1 MKEKAVKAK
10 IIAAVLV
17 STALVLIAFTAGSGN
32 LEPNAPPGPTMHTL
46 EEIYGA
52 ITSPPEQQVR
62 AFDMYL
68 KIENIEGESI
78 DDKHKGW
85 IDILSSNWGVIG
97 PGAPIGGGTTTD
109 AEAKDFVVTKWMD
122 KSSPLL
128 YLACCKGE
136 HYPLVTLNL
145 VEPTGER
152 GQYMQYKMEDAMIV
166 SITVPGSG
174 SSSPTSP
181 AGSERPYEDISF
193 NYSKIE
199 WTYTVLDSNGAPTT
213 QTTTKGFDFTTQ
225 TPR

>member
-10 IIAAVLV
+10 IITAVLV

-52 ITSPPEQQVR
+52 VTSPPDQEVR

-68 KIENIEGESI
+68 KIEGVDGESI
-78 DDKHKGW
+78 DDKHKDW
-85 IDILSSNWGVIG
+85 IDVLSWNWGVSG
-97 PGAPIGGGTTTD
+97 PSSSGGGGTITD

-136 HYPLVTLNL
+136 HYPYVTLNL

-152 GQYMQYKMEDAMIV
+152 GQYMQFKMENVIV
-166 SITVPGSG
+166 TSVTAPGSG
-174 SSSPTSP
+174 SPSPTSTG
-181 AGSERPYEDISF
+181 GSDRPQEDISF
-193 NYSKIE
+193 NYAKIE
-199 WTYTVLDSNGAPTT
+199 WTYTVLDSNGAPTEVEVNT
-213 QTTTKGFDFTTQ
+213 GFDFMTQ
-225 TPR
+225 TPK

>member
-1 MKEKAVKAK
+1 MKEKAIKAK
-10 IIAAVLV
+10 FIAAVLV
-17 STALVLIAFTAGSGN
+17 STALILIAFTAGSGN

-52 ITSPPEQQVR
+52 ITSPPEQEVR
-62 AFDMYL
+62 AFDMYM
-68 KIENIEGESI
+68 KIDGIPGEST
-78 DDKHKGW
+78 DGKHEEW
-85 IDILSSNWGVIG
+85 IEVLSSNWGVLG
-97 PGAPIGGGTTTD
+97 PGAPVGGGTLTE
-109 AEAKDFVVTKWMD
+109 AEAKEFVVTKWMD
-122 KSSPLL
+122 KASPLL

-152 GQYMQYKMEDAMIV
+152 GRYMQFKMEDAMIV
-166 SITVPGSG
+166 SVTGSEIG

-193 NYSKIE
+193 NYGKIE

-213 QTTTKGFDFTTQ
+213 QTLTTNFDFTTS
-225 TPR
+225 TPY